1 MKKIPVLS
9 FLLVLLALTLAFTP
23 VSAQS
28 GRTRTDSGDPQKKGQ
43 REEKPAPTPSPTP
56 DNNAAD
62 IPSDDNVLNISTD
75 LVSIPVSVFDRR
87 GRYVFDLTKEEFQ
100 IFEDGKQQEITFF
113 ANTEQPF
120 TVVLVLDVSLSTKFK
135 INEIQAAAYTFI
147 SQLRPEDRVMVISFD
162 EQIHILSEFTSDR
175 EQLKR
180 AIRTAK
186 FGDGTSLYDTV
197 ELVMDER
204 LKRVPGRKAVVLFTD
219 GVDTTSRKSYLE
231 ENLRDAGELD
241 ALIFPIQ
248 YDTYADVRRME
259 RQGGIDVKLPGTDK
273 KAPQGG
279 ALPPII
285 IDDDRTSTMDY
296 PGKTSPNDQSSRDR
310 RAEDPVMQ
318 NPGTTAKDY
327 EVAGK
332 YLLELADRTGG
343 RVYRA
348 DNLIGLGNA
357 FESIARE
364 LRQQY
369 SVGYYPPNLEKSGV
383 PRKIKVKV
391 TRPDLVVKSRDTYT
405 IGDSPTK
412 KR

>member
-1 MKKIPVLS
+1 MKKIAVLS
-9 FLLVLLALTLAFTP
+9 FLLVLLALSS

-28 GRTRTDSGDPQKKGQ
+28 GRTRTDSGGPQKKGQ
-43 REEKPAPTPSPTP
+43 REEKPAPTPTPAPTP
-56 DNNAAD
+56 DSNAAD

-100 IFEDGKQQEITFF
+100 IFEDGKPQEITFF

-197 ELVMDER
+197 ELVMSER

-259 RQGGIDVKLPGTDK
+259 RQGGIDVKVPGSDK
-273 KAPQGG
+273 KPPQGG
-279 ALPPII
+279 ALPSII
-285 IDDDRTSTMDY
+285 IDDDDDRPSTMDY
-296 PGKTSPNDQSSRDR
+296 PGKTSPNDPNNRDR
-310 RAEDPVMQ
+310 QSQDPAMQ

-405 IGDSPTK
+405 IGDSPKK